1 MQRRSTPSL
10 VGDTLLSVLSQLRAG
25 YQERPDSFPQSVVL
39 CSMSDIRE
47 HCIRSATGEVTPVV
61 VPFNVAAKALRLRDF
76 TEAETMALMAQHT
89 EETGQPFTATARD
102 AVLTHTQGQPGL
114 VNALCA
120 GACFDAEAGRDRS
133 RVRRVVGPILNG
145 KQPMYSSED
154 LAFARALGLIDDGR
168 PPRIANPIYQELVPQ
183 ELSHMA

>member
-1 MQRRSTPSL
+1 
-10 VGDTLLSVLSQLRAG
+10 
-25 YQERPDSFPQSVVL
+25 
-39 CSMSDIRE
+39 
-47 HCIRSATGEVTPVV
+47 
-61 VPFNVAAKALRLRDF
+61 
-76 TEAETMALMAQHT
+76 MALMAQHT
-89 EETGQPFTATARD
+89 EETGQPFTAAARD
-102 AVLTHTQGQPGL
+102 AVLTQTQGQPGL

-133 RVRRVVGPILNG
+133 RAIDAEAIHAAKKELMSRRSHLGRLTRKLGEERVRRVVGPILNG

-183 ELSHMA
+183 ELSHMV